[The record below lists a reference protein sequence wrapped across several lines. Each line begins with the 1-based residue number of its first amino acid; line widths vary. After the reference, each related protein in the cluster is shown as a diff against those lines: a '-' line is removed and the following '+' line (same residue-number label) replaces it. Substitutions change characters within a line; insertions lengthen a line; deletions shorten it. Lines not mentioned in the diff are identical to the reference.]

1 MNLKSVVT
9 VFVLSLCMAIP
20 ALANDDS
27 NKGFESSTGT
37 QYEYDLGTPS
47 GQIRYDVDPSA
58 QIRDSISVDPRRD
71 IDKSLGQHGGGIYN
85 D

>member
-1 MNLKSVVT
+1 MNLKRLLA
-9 VFVLSLCMAIP
+9 VFMLSLCVTAP

-47 GQIRYDVDPSA
+47 GQIGYEIDPSA

-71 IDKSLGQHGGGIYN
+71 IDKSIGQHGGGIYN